1 MNDKLNEKNL
11 PFDLDLENI
20 KQDTITT
27 KIPQRN
33 KSKKQ
38 TEIIPNIEDPNEAN
52 KEQVLY
58 KCPNCSRKFK
68 REAYA
73 KHVPICA
80 RVFQSKKE
88 DEAKK
93 KDIKEIK
100 GLNDKKGNKSKW
112 ENQSNELRAMIHNK
126 RAEKDKNNNNKEKEK
141 EKKNEKKG
149 FIKRPKWE
157 NQSDELRAIIQQ
169 KRAEKAED
177 GHKKKELKIEI
188 EEDKRHTTTKLVI
201 TQNSPKEGFTRDGIY
216 YQCDLCNKK
225 FTKINYESHLF
236 ECKQKHKEKKNITFN
251 NRTNIGLINNPKS
264 PSTRQPTMPAV
275 NYGGY
280 SKKPNFN
287 LKFGKH

>member
-100 GLNDKKGNKSKW
+100 GLNEKKGNKSKW

-126 RAEKDKNNNNKEKEK
+126 RAEKDKNNNNKE
-141 EKKNEKKG
+141 
-149 FIKRPKWE
+149 I
-157 NQSDELRAIIQQ
+157 
-169 KRAEKAED
+169 
-177 GHKKKELKIEI
+177 KIEI
-188 EEDKRHTTTKLVI
+188 EEPKKHLDNNNDILDTG
-201 TQNSPKEGFTRDGIY
+201 SPKNSNLQYYKKDGKIFI
-216 YQCDLCNKK
+216 QCDLCNKK
-225 FTKINYESHLF
+225 FTKINYESHLND
-236 ECKQKHKEKKNITFN
+236 CKKKYKDKINGTNNIYN
-251 NRTNIGLINNPKS
+251 KTNIINNINNININNNNQM
-264 PSTRQPTMPAV
+264 TRQPMMPAV
-275 NYGGY
+275 KYG
-280 SKKPNFN
+280 SNKPKFNMKFKK
-287 LKFGKH
+287 

>member
-100 GLNDKKGNKSKW
+100 GLNEKKGNKSKW

-126 RAEKDKNNNNKEKEK
+126 RAEKDKNNNNKE
-141 EKKNEKKG
+141 
-149 FIKRPKWE
+149 I
-157 NQSDELRAIIQQ
+157 
-169 KRAEKAED
+169 
-177 GHKKKELKIEI
+177 KIEI
-188 EEDKRHTTTKLVI
+188 EEPKKHLDNNNDILDTG
-201 TQNSPKEGFTRDGIY
+201 SPKNSNLQYYKKDGKVFI
-216 YQCDLCNKK
+216 QCDLCNKK
-225 FTKINYESHLF
+225 FTKINYESHLND
-236 ECKQKHKEKKNITFN
+236 CKKKYKEKKNGGDSKNNTYNKGGIININNNFNRNININGFN
-251 NRTNIGLINNPKS
+251 NNNNLPEK
-264 PSTRQPTMPAV
+264 
-275 NYGGY
+275 NG
-280 SKKPNFN
+280 SK
-287 LKFGKH
+287 LV